1 MAAVEYSCPAGFAI
15 AGDKCVKTTKARWGN
30 GFNYCLPED
39 GVLKGKDCELII
51 DATATEV
58 EGTDENNNEL
68 PSITCPE
75 GSIVHENQCVVYH
88 SPAYKTGSS
97 PHYCKDGNILIG
109 SGCYTLYKENTD
121 EENNSNGNY
130 DINDDNA
137 YQNVGSATVNCESL
151 GLFKDDLNMIFKI
164 IKIVAPILVI
174 VFSVYDFIKAAAGK
188 VEGEMKKA
196 FSKLLKRMLF
206 AIILFFLPTV
216 LNYFLWLA
224 IPGFKGC
231 ITG

>member
-1 MAAVEYSCPAGFAI
+1 MAVVEYSCPAGFAI
-15 AGDKCVKTTKARWGN
+15 AGDKCVKTTKAQWRN

-51 DATATEV
+51 AATATEV

-88 SPAYKTGSS
+88 SSAYERSGQK
-97 PHYCKDGNILIG
+97 YCMDGNILIG
-109 SGCYTLYKENTD
+109 SGCYTVYKENDGTENDKD
-121 EENNSNGNY
+121 ESF
-130 DINDDNA
+130 DIKDDDA
-137 YQNVGSATVNCESL
+137 YQNIGSATVNCGSL

-188 VEGEMKKA
+188 VEGEIKKA
-196 FSKLLKRMLF
+196 FSKLLKRLLF

-216 LNYFLWLA
+216 LNYFLSLA
-224 IPGFKGC
+224 IPGFEGC